1 VCHEWQA
8 CDITFLQILLMS
20 SVTKIQRP
28 VAGRSSMYVRRRRS
42 RAGVCDWIYWWHG
55 EAQVTV
61 AGGQLTELLRTRVP
75 TFETGREKSA
85 PLPANFRTF

>member
-1 VCHEWQA
+1 LLEDHQCTFADDDRALA
-8 CDITFLQILLMS
+8 C
-20 SVTKIQRP
+20 VTGSI
-28 VAGRSSMYVRRRRS
+28 
-42 RAGVCDWIYWWHG
+42 WWHG